1 MFKYVILF
9 TILLSLVANNLPD
22 VTDLANEYA
31 INQYLVIVQ
40 ISPNSLRMI
49 YSRGVGLK

>member
-9 TILLSLVANNLPD
+9 TILLILVSNNLPD
-22 VTDLANEYA
+22 VTDLANEYV
-31 INQYLVIVQ
+31 VIVQ